1 MEKLFFKKFV
11 KVCPKTGRIRK
22 FINPGGIYTILLPIV
37 GLIALLWIIV
47 RVVPKPSRIQY
58 PCMQVATP
66 LASGFLAYFSILLI
80 SLLAFFK
87 TKKKVFL
94 SPYLIGFTLLLT
106 GFTGTYLI
114 NEQRGEADVVLP
126 NSEHVTN
133 APSGEA
139 KGIYPGRVVWVHN
152 PDATN
157 EKCDP
162 SKAGHGWWMP
172 ENNNQE
178 AIDRMISRAIQE
190 LTGETSDKSAWNEI
204 FMFHNETRGKGRVNY
219 VQGEKV
225 FIKVNNVSGWGGNF
239 STRDLSVSENGSY
252 GISET
257 SPQVVLAV
265 LRHLVNVIGVN
276 QSDIYVGDPMR
287 NLYKHC
293 YDMWH
298 DEFPDVHYMSHDDYA
313 SLGREKVVPSTTARI
328 FYSDKGTV
336 LRENVWD
343 AMRPGGDNV
352 TDDYLYTVY
361 EEAEYLLN
369 LPMLKGH
376 KRAGITMFAKN
387 HFGSHTRSDASHLH
401 NGLVDPQET
410 PNKPGVSRTDY
421 GMYRVQVDIMG
432 HKLLGKKNLVYI
444 MDALWSADQEVSYPK
459 KFTMAPFN
467 TDWMSSV
474 FVSLDPVAIESVG
487 YDFLRAEFKSTRNLN
502 DGAGTYPQKPA
513 ADDYLHQ
520 ASDPALWPEGVVY
533 APDGDGV
540 ALKSLGVHEHWN
552 NPTDKKYSRN
562 LGLNE
567 GIELVS
573 VKLSGVGVERLT
585 TAGFEVRQ
593 NYPNPFNTITTI
605 SYTLPVDTNVEIIVY
620 DNVGRKVSTIV
631 AGSKKA
637 GTYTVEFDGS
647 QLPTGNYFYKV
658 VANDYS
664 ATKRFAIV
672 R

>member
-1 MEKLFFKKFV
+1 MVKSFFKKFV

-313 SLGREKVVPSTTARI
+313 SLGREKVVTTLPQRI
-328 FYSDKGTV
+328 FSSDKGMCARKCV
-336 LRENVWD
+336 ECKCARE
-343 AMRPGGDNV
+343 V
-352 TDDYLYTVY
+352 T
-361 EEAEYLLN
+361 
-369 LPMLKGH
+369 M
-376 KRAGITMFAKN
+376 
-387 HFGSHTRSDASHLH
+387 
-401 NGLVDPQET
+401 
-410 PNKPGVSRTDY
+410 
-421 GMYRVQVDIMG
+421 
-432 HKLLGKKNLVYI
+432 
-444 MDALWSADQEVSYPK
+444 
-459 KFTMAPFN
+459 
-467 TDWMSSV
+467 
-474 FVSLDPVAIESVG
+474 
-487 YDFLRAEFKSTRNLN
+487 
-502 DGAGTYPQKPA
+502 
-513 ADDYLHQ
+513 
-520 ASDPALWPEGVVY
+520 
-533 APDGDGV
+533 
-540 ALKSLGVHEHWN
+540 
-552 NPTDKKYSRN
+552 
-562 LGLNE
+562 
-567 GIELVS
+567 
-573 VKLSGVGVERLT
+573 
-585 TAGFEVRQ
+585 
-593 NYPNPFNTITTI
+593 
-605 SYTLPVDTNVEIIVY
+605 
-620 DNVGRKVSTIV
+620 
-631 AGSKKA
+631 
-637 GTYTVEFDGS
+637 
-647 QLPTGNYFYKV
+647 
-658 VANDYS
+658 
-664 ATKRFAIV
+664 
-672 R
+672 